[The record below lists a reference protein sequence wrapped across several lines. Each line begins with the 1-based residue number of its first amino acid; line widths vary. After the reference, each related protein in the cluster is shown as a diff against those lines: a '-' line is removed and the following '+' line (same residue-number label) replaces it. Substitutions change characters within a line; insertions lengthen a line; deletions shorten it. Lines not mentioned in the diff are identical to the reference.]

1 MTSLKKLRKFAKNT
15 SPEPTLPKTNIVPLK
30 GIMSPAVAPPNIS
43 LESYLLQWKTWQLY
57 QFLIMA
63 GYQPTRPH
71 GNQIE
76 CGNMTLTVMF
86 HEERLY
92 IDGSYPL
99 SDEIRSRL
107 VHAGWYS
114 WEL

>member
-1 MTSLKKLRKFAKNT
+1 MTSLKKLRKFAR
-15 SPEPTLPKTNIVPLK
+15 PEPTLPKTNIVPLK
-30 GIMSPAVAPPNIS
+30 GLMSPAVAPPNIT

-63 GYQPTRPH
+63 GYQPARPH

-76 CGNMTLTVMF
+76 CGNMTLTVIF
-86 HEERLY
+86 HEGRLY
-92 IDGSYPL
+92 IDGCYPL

>member
-1 MTSLKKLRKFAKNT
+1 MTSLKKLRKIAR
-15 SPEPTLPKTNIVPLK
+15 PEPTLPKTNIVPLK
-30 GIMSPAVAPPNIS
+30 GLMSPPIAPPNIT

-63 GYQPTRPH
+63 GYYPSQPH

-86 HEERLY
+86 HQGRLY

-99 SDEIRSRL
+99 SDDFRSRL

>member
-1 MTSLKKLRKFAKNT
+1 
-15 SPEPTLPKTNIVPLK
+15 
-30 GIMSPAVAPPNIS
+30 
-43 LESYLLQWKTWQLY
+43 
-57 QFLIMA
+57 MA

-76 CGNMTLTVMF
+76 CGNMILTVIF
-86 HEERLY
+86 HEGRLY

-107 VHAGWYS
+107 VHAGWYA
-114 WEL
+114 WEI

>member
-1 MTSLKKLRKFAKNT
+1 MTSLKKLRKFARN
-15 SPEPTLPKTNIVPLK
+15 SPEPMLPETNIVPLK
-30 GIMSPAVAPPNIS
+30 SGISPAIAPPNIT
-43 LESYLLQWKTWQLY
+43 LESYLLQWKSWQLY

-86 HEERLY
+86 YEGQLS

-99 SDEIRSRL
+99 SDDFRSRL
-107 VHAGWYS
+107 VQAGWYS
-114 WEL
+114 WNL